1 MLGQLPAF
9 DLELLVYF
17 NRVLLECNEIL
28 WELTNKI
35 VMLTTLRSKIL
46 VLFTMSSLI
55 SGGALLYALGQF
67 KEIGQGL
74 YAINACYLPVSD
86 ETTKLDLIVFQLQR
100 EQEQLSPRASSGFLN
115 AEFYIKELREGLNR
129 TQTIIQLAQRA
140 RIVENPE
147 DLTQLLSKS
156 IETQETLQQ
165 YETTYHKWHTGE
177 EPLKSLNK
185 QKSQLVV
192 SIRQLASMVA
202 VQMIQVS
209 QETELSR
216 QRAQRGSGTLTGLAA
231 TLWIA
236 LLFIVLRLIRPITEL
251 TTEVQ
256 RVTQGE
262 PVKIVDNGISSEISV
277 LYQEFNHMAQAV
289 RERDRRLLERA
300 ETQKMLS
307 IRLQQTIDSIPLS
320 ILVLENGLITLANTT
335 AKTVWGLKVQTGI
348 PTWIGQVSQTEVSH
362 GDRLVNIEIHR
373 FGTSGDIV
381 VLEDVTEKVAAR
393 EQINRNQRLALIGNM
408 LAQVTHE
415 IRNPLNAMSLNVEML
430 SDEPLSELGQEML
443 SIIQT
448 EISRL
453 EESTHRYLSLSR
465 SPDVT
470 LEPID
475 PSEIVNGLIQYE
487 GQGLTFKTSGDSA
500 MVTVDSN
507 ILRRCLRNIFRNA
520 TEANCHQICI
530 RYHTDH
536 NALYI
541 QISNDGTPMIPAE
554 QSKVFEPFFTTK
566 AQGTGLGLAICKQEL
581 EYFQSTLELLPNHTT
596 TTFQITIPRF
606 TS

>member
-1 MLGQLPAF
+1 MLS
-9 DLELLVYF
+9 
-17 NRVLLECNEIL
+17 
-28 WELTNKI
+28 
-35 VMLTTLRSKIL
+35 TLRSKIL

-115 AEFYIKELREGLNR
+115 AEFYIKELKDGLHR
-129 TQTIIQLAQRA
+129 TQTIIQLAERA
-140 RIVENPE
+140 DIVESSN
-147 DLTQLLSKS
+147 DLTQLLNKS
-156 IETQETLQQ
+156 LETQDTLKQ
-165 YETTYHKWHTGE
+165 YETTYHQWNNGE

-185 QKSQLVV
+185 KKSQLVV

-216 QRAQRGSGTLTGLAA
+216 QRAQKWSGTLTGLAA

-236 LLFIVLRLIRPITEL
+236 LLFIVLRLIRPITDL

-262 PVKIVDNGISSEISV
+262 PVKIVDTGNSSEISV

-300 ETQKMLS
+300 ETQKILS

-320 ILVLENGLITLANTT
+320 ILVMENGLITLANTT
-335 AKTVWGLKVQTGI
+335 AKDVWNLQVQTSI
-348 PTWIGQVSQTEVSH
+348 PEWIGHTSQTEVEYQE
-362 GDRLVNIEIHR
+362 RIVNIEIHR

-393 EQINRNQRLALIGNM
+393 EQSNRNQRLALIGNM

-448 EISRL
+448 EITRL
-453 EESTHRYLSLSR
+453 EESTRRYLSLSR
-465 SPDVT
+465 SPDVI
-470 LEPID
+470 LE
-475 PSEIVNGLIQYE
+475 EINPADIVDGLIQYE
-487 GQGLTFKTSGDSA
+487 GQGLSFEISGISTP
-500 MVTVDSN
+500 VTVDSN

-520 TEANCHQICI
+520 SESGCQKIWIQYATTETVLN
-530 RYHTDH
+530 
-536 NALYI
+536 I
-541 QISNDGTPMIPAE
+541 QISNDGSPMIPE
-554 QSKVFEPFFTTK
+554 EESKVFEPFFTTK

-581 EYFQSTLELLPNHTT
+581 EYFQATLKLLPHCTD
-596 TTFQITIPRF
+596 TTFQITIPLLKM
-606 TS
+606 

>member
-1 MLGQLPAF
+1 MMGKFPAF

-115 AEFYIKELREGLNR
+115 AEFYIKELRDGLNR

-140 RIVENPE
+140 QIVESSN
-147 DLTQLLSKS
+147 DLTQLLNKS
-156 IETQETLQQ
+156 LETQETLQE
-165 YETTYHKWHTGE
+165 YEATYHQWNSGE

-185 QKSQLVV
+185 KKSQLVV

-216 QRAQRGSGTLTGLAA
+216 QRAQRWSGTLTGLAA

-236 LLFIVLRLIRPITEL
+236 LLFIVLRLIRPITDL

-262 PVKIVDNGISSEISV
+262 PVKIVDTGISSEISV

-320 ILVLENGLITLANTT
+320 ILVLEHGLITLANTT
-335 AKTVWGLKVQTGI
+335 AKTVWDLKVQTAI
-348 PTWIGQVSQTEVSH
+348 PDWIGRDSQTEVPH
-362 GDRLVNIEIHR
+362 QDRIVNIEIHR

-381 VLEDVTEKVAAR
+381 VLEDVTEKVATR

-443 SIIQT
+443 GIIQT
-448 EISRL
+448 EIARL

-470 LEPID
+470 LEQVNP
-475 PSEIVNGLIQYE
+475 ENIVNGLIQYE
-487 GQGLTFKTSGDSA
+487 GQGVIFHTKGKALS
-500 MVTVDSN
+500 VTVDSN

-520 TEANCHQICI
+520 VESGCQQIHI
-530 RYHTDH
+530 QYLSTSTT
-536 NALYI
+536 LLI
-541 QISNDGTPMIPAE
+541 QISNDGSPLIPEE
-554 QSKVFEPFFTTK
+554 QSRVFEPFFTTK

-581 EYFQSTLELLPNHTT
+581 EYFKATLELLPNCVD
-596 TTFQITIPRF
+596 TTFQITIPRL
-606 TS
+606 SS